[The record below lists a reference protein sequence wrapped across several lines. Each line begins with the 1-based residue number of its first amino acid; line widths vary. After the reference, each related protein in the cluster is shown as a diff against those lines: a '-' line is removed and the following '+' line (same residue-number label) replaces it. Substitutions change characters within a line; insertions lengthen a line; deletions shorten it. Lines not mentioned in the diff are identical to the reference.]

1 MTFHFVVFF
10 LNTNYNID
18 KGEMIMMSKK
28 SGLTKR
34 QKTIIQMLAQF
45 TFSNPVTV
53 QAISEKLR
61 LSSRTILRE
70 LPKIE
75 QWMVEN
81 DFHMVRKPRVGIY
94 LEEDQEG
101 RNLLLQLVEADHTKG
116 TQMDKEDRLFHI
128 THEILASYDPLKY
141 YYFTS
146 KFGISEGTLS
156 SDLDEI
162 EKWLENYGLSLIR
175 RKGLGVYWHGSE
187 QDYRQAVVA
196 LLIAELSH
204 EDSDVSDER
213 KARRSKLPL
222 FSLYSEELMTSTEDI
237 IKSVEQSLQ
246 LRYTDNAFR
255 RMAIFLMITIQRIK
269 GGFDIQNFV
278 ADMET
283 LMRYPEYQAATWVGS
298 VIEASL
304 DISITQAEIEAITMQ
319 LLSAK
324 VWQPQMMNKYKT
336 ENIKTRQLVIHLILK
351 IEELLDMDFLDDR
364 MLIDGLCN
372 HMGPA
377 LSRMKMHV
385 HIENPSVS
393 MLKQKY
399 SEIFEAVMIASK
411 ILLGRTGIDT
421 ISDEELGF
429 IALHFCAAAEKNS
442 SKKSRIAVLVA
453 CPNGVGTSHMLAVHL
468 QKAFPEIM
476 VRKVISA
483 SDVDM
488 KVLSDEGI
496 ALVVSTV
503 QLDIDYPN
511 VCVNPVLLENDRMMV
526 RNAIKDIKKTE
537 NPQRKV
543 FQKHRVR
550 RKEIEYFVTLGT
562 EMLQVIDNVK
572 ISTMD
577 MVESKEELI
586 RTAANLYARNNRYAD
601 IIEQDIIKRERTAG
615 TYISTFQ
622 MLFLHCKTKG
632 VVHCR
637 FGYISL
643 KEPLQSEEG
652 VILGAIVMLVPD
664 VHKEQQEIYKEVM
677 SEVSGSLAEDEQ
689 IVACLIQKKRNEVSF
704 ELEKCLGNY
713 CQRIMK
719 EYGDI

>member
-1 MTFHFVVFF
+1 
-10 LNTNYNID
+10 
-18 KGEMIMMSKK
+18 MIMMSKK

-75 QWMVEN
+75 QWMLEN

-94 LEEDQEG
+94 LEEDAES
-101 RNLLLQLVEADHTKG
+101 RALLLQLVEADHTKG
-116 TQMDKEDRLFHI
+116 THMDKDERIFHI
-128 THEILASYDPLKY
+128 EHEILASYEPLKY

-175 RKGLGVYWHGSE
+175 RKGLGVYWNGSE

-196 LLIAELSH
+196 LLLAELSH
-204 EDSDVSDER
+204 EDADVSGER
-213 KARRSKLPL
+213 EVRRGRLPL
-222 FSLYSEELMTSTEDI
+222 FSFYSEELMSSTEDI

-246 LRYTDNAFR
+246 IRYTDNAFR

-269 GGFDIQNFV
+269 GGFDIQDSV
-278 ADMET
+278 ADIET
-283 LMRYPEYQAATWVGS
+283 LMRYPEYQGATWIGS
-298 VIEASL
+298 VIEAKL
-304 DISITQAEIEAITMQ
+304 DISITQAEIATITMQ

-324 VWQPQMMNKYKT
+324 VWQPQMMNKYET

-351 IEELLDMDFLDDR
+351 VEELLDMDFLDDR

-377 LSRMKMHV
+377 LSRIKMHV
-385 HIENPSVS
+385 HIENPSVE

-399 SEIFEAVMIASK
+399 QEIFEAIKTASE
-411 ILLGRTGIDT
+411 ILEKEVGLDT

-442 SKKSRIAVLVA
+442 SKKSRVSVLVA

-483 SDVDM
+483 SDIDM
-488 KVLSDEGI
+488 QFLVDEGI

-511 VCVNPVLLENDRMMV
+511 VCVNPVLLENDRIIV
-526 RNAIKDIKKTE
+526 RNAIKDIKKVE
-537 NPQRKV
+537 EPKKKALHKR
-543 FQKHRVR
+543 RVR
-550 RKEIEYFVTLGT
+550 RQEMEYFVTLAS

-572 ISTMD
+572 ISTVD
-577 MVESKEELI
+577 DVDNKTELI
-586 RTAANLYARNNRYAD
+586 KAAGNLYARNDHYAKM
-601 IIEQDIIKRERTAG
+601 IEQDILKREKAAG

-632 VVHCR
+632 VEHCR

-643 KEPLQSEEG
+643 KEPIDSEEG
-652 VILGAIVMLVPD
+652 TILGAIVMLVPEVNVD
-664 VHKEQQEIYKEVM
+664 QQQDIYKEVM
-677 SEVSGSLAEDEQ
+677 SEASGSLAEDEQ
-689 IVACLIQKKRNEVSF
+689 IIANLIQKKRNAVSF

-713 CQRIMK
+713 CQRVMK
-719 EYGDI
+719 EYGE